1 MQTPSRR
8 NIEKIRSNDRVKTD
22 GSVTTRKT
30 DDDKPKK
37 VSTTPRNY
45 LQNTSTSDIYGKK
58 KADVSQAPKK
68 AFSSTLNTARNI
80 SPMKDYLKSTST
92 VSVRKTSTKMA
103 VEKKVETKVNL
114 HSARTPRVVKAQ
126 APANVTVNSPILRRS
141 VELKKEKSNL
151 STGRPKNITNQPNKV
166 ADGKSNMADIFL
178 RQRSKTRTLDEN
190 EVKVLKAD
198 VVDNNVEMQNLSK
211 KLSAK
216 PKAFFVDLNGDEAK
230 VEKEK
235 SSEEDISYEDD
246 FESYESDFDSY
257 HSESNN
263 DGNSTT
269 DNDQNSDKEESDVH
283 LMAKDEINCKEN
295 EEKMLDSGNFD
306 LRDPQRSAQKKT
318 PLDFIDEV
326 TEDCDKRISLT
337 DEGFQDMSTSSVS
350 SMKTV
355 HVDVLDRPLFI
366 DFAVS
371 KRNRKKRRVFQQ
383 LEQRA
388 KDILSMVTLHEMT
401 YTLFEMQ
408 PIPYDLYMA
417 TFGGRNSTQ
426 VAVQTFEDG
435 VTEEVQTEE
444 ILFENKWTQHPIEFS
459 KHIHVKEKVVQR
471 STSNDFLSKLSLLK
485 QNDKTEK
492 YDNEAYN
499 NNQLRIFLE
508 QKDGVGTDEILPH
521 EIYKSKLKK
530 CDFNVNRLKKFLK
543 KTESRIS
550 YILSL
555 NAGNTDIFNLT
566 KSSKFPFSTGYITI
580 NIQNN
585 AIFYKDLKVINVI
598 ISENKDN
605 LLVTVHEKSSKDF
618 QKCILCLWDLSGVLK
633 EPIKLLIAPDNVSIG
648 QFRGGADGII
658 VAALEDGSI
667 HLWDLS
673 EKATWINDT
682 SDEKTTNSV
691 EIDTTRMTQTE
702 IDREWN
708 LKNITMN
715 SKSEKIMSRP
725 MQISAYTSSGIN
737 IIEKGVNDF
746 IVGLEFIGET
756 SVTRQDEG
764 RKIIAQICSLQRVG
778 ILTIYSLVQERS
790 RKKYND
796 IGKAFW
802 SKMALEKIQTIHLTE
817 HLDDINI
824 ELENINKRF
833 NLNAAKRRMSNKRL
847 ETKVTL
853 SSRQSVDRRSV
864 ASAGKKVVKNTS
876 NIWETGIVCYDM
888 KIIKIDN
895 TDNFLIGKNCGE
907 VLRCIR
913 YMGTFKVLRLCVAND
928 TCSITRLEISQNG
941 LLLMLAATDSG
952 TVNLCSVID
961 FRVLLILDCGNVNS
975 TASEKYKT
983 DSKGR
988 YISSVQTENIA
999 NLNPIGKERKMAIK
1013 SLLWPPSN
1021 PFDMVAL
1028 LVDGTVTAWRLT
1040 NSDIA
1045 ATRVTDSNLL
1055 VANGHTMVR
1064 RTRTQTIRERLF
1076 YIIFSQALVRKNEV
1090 QTYRISNE
1098 KQEDNLQLFKRY
1110 LALL

>member
-22 GSVTTRKT
+22 GSVTSRKT

-103 VEKKVETKVNL
+103 AEKKVETKVNL

-216 PKAFFVDLNGDEAK
+216 PKAFFVNLNGDEAK

-235 SSEEDISYEDD
+235 SSEEDVSYEDD

-257 HSESNN
+257 HSESDN
-263 DGNSTT
+263 DGNSTS

-283 LMAKDEINCKEN
+283 LITKDEINCKEN

-318 PLDFIDEV
+318 PLDFIHEV
-326 TEDCDKRISLT
+326 TEDCDKKISLT
-337 DEGFQDMSTSSVS
+337 DEGFQDMSTSNVS

-459 KHIHVKEKVVQR
+459 KHIYVKEKVVQR
-471 STSNDFLSKLSLLK
+471 SKSNDFLSKLSLLK

-508 QKDGVGTDEILPH
+508 QKDGVGSDEILPH
-521 EIYKSKLKK
+521 EIYK
-530 CDFNVNRLKKFLK
+530 N
-543 KTESRIS
+543 
-550 YILSL
+550 
-555 NAGNTDIFNLT
+555 
-566 KSSKFPFSTGYITI
+566 
-580 NIQNN
+580 
-585 AIFYKDLKVINVI
+585 LKVINVI
-598 ISENKDN
+598 ISANKDN
-605 LLVTVHEKSSKDF
+605 LLVTVHDKSNKDF

-691 EIDTTRMTQTE
+691 EIDTTRVTQTE

-708 LKNITMN
+708 LKNSTMN
-715 SKSEKIMSRP
+715 GKSEKIMLRP

-737 IIEKGVNDF
+737 IIEKGVHDF

-756 SVTRQDEG
+756 SVTRQDEA

-817 HLDDINI
+817 HLDVINI

-864 ASAGKKVVKNTS
+864 ASA
-876 NIWETGIVCYDM
+876 D
-888 KIIKIDN
+888 
-895 TDNFLIGKNCGE
+895 
-907 VLRCIR
+907 
-913 YMGTFKVLRLCVAND
+913 D
-928 TCSITRLEISQNG
+928 TCSITCLEISQNG
-941 LLLMLAATDSG
+941 LPLMLAATDSG

-1013 SLLWPPSN
+1013 SLLWPSSN

-1045 ATRVTDSNLL
+1045 SRRVTDGNLL

-1064 RTRTQTIRERLF
+1064 RTRTLTIRE
-1076 YIIFSQALVRKNEV
+1076 
-1090 QTYRISNE
+1090 
-1098 KQEDNLQLFKRY
+1098 
-1110 LALL
+1110 